1 MIFIV
6 NTEIKNNK
14 KSKNK
19 VFTLNTKVVV
29 SAIGFLIPENQLKK
43 SMLGIKKFSLQI
55 HLEVIN
61 EMITSNN
68 FC

>member
-29 SAIGFLIPENQLKK
+29 SAIGFLIPEKQLKK
-43 SMLGIKKFSLQI
+43 FYARNQKVFSANSFGG
-55 HLEVIN
+55 HK
-61 EMITSNN
+61 
-68 FC
+68 